1 MAELPKNYDHLSS
14 EKKWQAFWD
23 DKNIYAYDPRIG
35 RDQTFSIDTPPPTVS
50 GSLHIGHVFSYTQT
64 DVVAR
69 YQRMKGKN
77 VFYPMGWDD
86 NGLPTERRVQNVFG
100 ITCDPS
106 LPYDPTFKPTPAP
119 SDLKRSEF
127 KAISRKNFIEACSV
141 LTTEDE
147 KAFEAMWKHLGLS
160 VDWSLQYATIDE
172 HCRKMSQLSF
182 LDLMR
187 RGYVYQTVS
196 PTMWDVDFQTAVAQA
211 EAEDREKPG
220 AYHDIRFGL
229 EDGGEFV
236 ISTTR
241 PELLAACIAI
251 VAHPDDLRYK
261 AYFGTYAISPLFHA
275 KVPIIPADH
284 ADPEKGT
291 GILMICTF
299 GDSHDVEWWKQ
310 SDLPLRQVIGRDGCF
325 IPVEWGKGPYI
336 SNNPEAAQTAY
347 NQLIGLRAKQA
358 QKKIVELLSQ
368 EGSAVSGKTPALK
381 GDPKPIQHPVKFYE
395 KGDSPLEFIPTRQ
408 WYIRILDYKP
418 VLIEQGR
425 KIEWHPSYMK
435 TRYENWV
442 DGLNQD
448 WCISRQR
455 YFGVSFPVWYP
466 VKANGEPDYDAPI
479 YPKTTALPVD
489 PLTDVPE
496 GFTEAQRGVP
506 GGFVGD
512 PDVMDTWAT
521 SSLTPQLMSHWQ
533 LDPKRHTGVFP
544 FDIRPQS
551 HEIIRTW
558 AFYTIVKAW
567 MHEHQIPWRHVAISG
582 WVLDPDRKK
591 MSKSK
596 GNVVTPSHLL
606 ENYSSD
612 AVRYWAAKARLG
624 SDTAFDETVF
634 GIGKR
639 LSTKLFNAS
648 KFVLSQLEGHTNLT
662 ISECSLPM
670 DLAQL
675 DALREVTH
683 AATQAFEALDY
694 ATALDKIETSF
705 WTFCDHYIE
714 LVKTRAYRDENET
727 HRRSALATLEYSLK
741 TYLRLFAPFLPFIT
755 EEIWAWHFSDGNNS
769 IHRAPWPSAIET
781 KQVPKAPFENLLD
794 MAVVI
799 MSGVRGAKTQ
809 AQKNM
814 KHPVSVLVLDCSEQ
828 TRCKLETIL
837 GDIRLAGSIETI
849 TFGNRDDHDVVV
861 AGVTLGESNA

>member
-1 MAELPKNYDHLSS
+1 MAELPKNYDHLNS
-14 EKKWQAFWD
+14 EKKWQMFWED
-23 DKNIYAYDPRIG
+23 QNTYAYDPSIG

-64 DVVAR
+64 DVIAR
-69 YQRMKGKN
+69 FQRMRGKN

-106 LPYDPTFKPTPAP
+106 LSYDPNFKPTPAP
-119 SDLKRSEF
+119 SELKRSDF
-127 KAISRKNFIEACSV
+127 KAISRKNFIEACAL
-141 LTTEDE
+141 LTAEDE
-147 KAFEAMWKHLGLS
+147 KTFESMWRHLGLS

-182 LDLMR
+182 LDLIR
-187 RGYVYQTVS
+187 RGYVYQNVS

-229 EDGGEFV
+229 EDGNEFI

-241 PELLAACIAI
+241 PELLPACIAI
-251 VAHPDDLRYK
+251 VAHPDDARYQS
-261 AYFGTYAISPLFHA
+261 YFGSYAISPLFHA

-310 SDLPLRQVIGRDGCF
+310 SDLPLRQVIGKNGCF
-325 IPVEWGKGPYI
+325 IPVEWGKGPYVSI
-336 SNNPEAAQTAY
+336 NPERAQAAY
-347 NQLIGLRAKQA
+347 NQLVGLRAKQA
-358 QKKIVELLSQ
+358 QKKIVALLSE
-368 EGSAVSGKTPALK
+368 EGSSVLGNAPALK
-381 GDPKPIQHPVKFYE
+381 GEPKPIQHPVKFYE

-408 WYIRILDYKP
+408 WYVRILDYKH
-418 VLIEQGR
+418 VLLEQGR
-425 KIEWHPSYMK
+425 KIEWHPSFMK
-435 TRYENWV
+435 SRYENWV
-442 DGLNQD
+442 EGLNQD

-466 VKANGEPDYDAPI
+466 VKANGEPDYDSPI
-479 YPKTTALPVD
+479 TPKTTSLPID
-489 PLTDVPE
+489 PLSDVPE
-496 GFTEAQRGVP
+496 GFLEAQRGVP
-506 GGFVGD
+506 GGFIGD

-567 MHEHQIPWRHVAISG
+567 MHEHQIPWKHVVISG

-606 ENYSSD
+606 DSYSSD
-612 AVRYWAAKARLG
+612 AVRYWACKARLG
-624 SDTAFDETVF
+624 TDTAFDETVF
-634 GIGKR
+634 GVGKR

-648 KFVLSQLEGHTNLT
+648 KFVLSQLEDSENLS
-662 ISECSLPM
+662 ISDCTMAL

-675 DALREVTH
+675 DALRQVTEV
-683 AATQAFEALDY
+683 ATYSFEALDY
-694 ATALDKIETSF
+694 ASALDKIETSF
-705 WTFCDHYIE
+705 WLFCDHYIE
-714 LVKTRAYRDENET
+714 LVKTRAYRDENEN

-755 EEIWAWHFSDGNNS
+755 EEIWSWRFSSGTSS
-769 IHRAPWPSAIET
+769 IHKASWPSLQES
-781 KQVPKAPFENLLD
+781 QNSPKAPFEGLLD
-794 MAVVI
+794 MAIEI
-799 MSGVRGAKTQ
+799 MSAVRGAKTQ

-814 KHPVSVLVLDCSEQ
+814 KHPVNRVVIACSSE
-828 TRCKLETIL
+828 TRCQLETVI
-837 GDIRLAGSIETI
+837 GDIKLAGSIAMFEFITREGKDIVVET
-849 TFGNRDDHDVVV
+849 VE
-861 AGVTLGESNA
+861 LGEG